1 MGDRGDGGVEMPP
14 MDIGALEVL
23 CRRGGLK
30 KVDEEF
36 LGSLPEASYLEAL
49 DLMADEEVA
58 KVRME
63 LQKGIIGVSAAYSLA
78 KFDKA

>member
-1 MGDRGDGGVEMPP
+1 M
-14 MDIGALEVL
+14 
-23 CRRGGLK
+23 K